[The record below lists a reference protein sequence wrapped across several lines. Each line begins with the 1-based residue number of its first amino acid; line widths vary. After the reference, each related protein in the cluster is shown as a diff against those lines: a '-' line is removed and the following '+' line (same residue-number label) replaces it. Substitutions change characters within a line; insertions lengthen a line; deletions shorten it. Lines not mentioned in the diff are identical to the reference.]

1 MAGVI
6 VMSLTASGCALSPGK
21 VPGLVDN
28 PAARPLVVTTTAGP
42 VRGVAT
48 PDGQAFLGVPFAAP
62 PVGPL
67 RFKPPAPPTPWVQPR
82 DATRP
87 GPGCLQPSIGKGQV
101 SEDCLTLNVYAP
113 SDASSAQVRQ
123 RRPVPVMVWLYGG
136 GFALGDNTQYD
147 PSRLAQ
153 RQGVIVVAPNY
164 RLGAF
169 GFLAHPALKGDGEGA
184 YALQDQQ
191 AALRWVRDNIAR
203 FGGDPANV
211 TLFGESAGAW
221 SVCYQLTAPGA
232 RGLFHKAILQSGSC
246 TSPNSAIPLAEAEA
260 GGARMAAKLGC
271 DDPATAAACLR
282 ALPAERLRKAKAGR
296 RGILGADSWAPA
308 YGTDALPAQPRAAFA
323 AGRSAAVPVINGSN
337 RDEGRLFLNLER
349 LTGKVWTRAGYEK
362 EIGAFFGADA
372 PAILA
377 RYQPL
382 AAASF
387 GDAFAQI
394 MTDGVFACPART
406 LDRLLAARGPG
417 SSAVWAYEFDDP
429 HAPYALPRA
438 PFSGPTRAFHSAE
451 IAYVFQTRWAVSD
464 PARWAPAQQALSER
478 IQGHWGRFAASGDPG
493 WPDVAKAG
501 GPVRLAP
508 DSAEGVAADFD
519 EEHRCGFW
527 RGIGY

>member
-1 MAGVI
+1 MIAIPRARALAGVI
-6 VMSLTASGCALSPGK
+6 LAGLAIAGCALAPGK
-21 VPGLVDN
+21 VPGLVNN
-28 PAARPLVVTTTAGP
+28 PAAQPLTVVTTAGP
-42 VRGVAT
+42 VRGAAT

-62 PVGPL
+62 PVGAL
-67 RFKPPAPPTPWVQPR
+67 RFAPPAPPTPWTAVR
-82 DATRP
+82 DATKP
-87 GPGCLQPSIGKGQV
+87 GPGCVQPLPGGLTRG

-113 SDASSAQVRQ
+113 AQVQ
-123 RRPVPVMVWLYGG
+123 PDRPRPVMVWLYGG
-136 GFALGDNTQYD
+136 GFVFGENAQYD

-153 RQGVIVVAPNY
+153 RQDVIVVAPNY
-164 RLGAF
+164 RLGVF
-169 GFLAHPALKGDGEGA
+169 GFLAHPGLKGSGEGA

-191 AALRWVRDNIAR
+191 AALRWVLDNIAR

-232 RGLFHKAILQSGSC
+232 RGLFHKAILQSGAC
-246 TSPNSAIPLAEAEA
+246 TSPNSAIPLGEAEA

-271 DDPATAAACLR
+271 ADPATAAACLR
-282 ALPAERLRKAKAGR
+282 ALPAKRLSSAKAAR

-308 YGTDALPAQPRAAFA
+308 FGADVLPMQPRAAFA
-323 AGRSAAVPVINGSN
+323 AGQALAAPVINGSN
-337 RDEGRLFLNLER
+337 RDEGRLFLHLDR
-349 LTGKVWTRAGYEK
+349 LTGKVWTRAGYETA
-362 EIGAFFGADA
+362 IGDYFGADA

-377 RYQPL
+377 QYEL
-382 AAASF
+382 AASASF

-406 LDRLLAARGPG
+406 LDGLLAARGP
-417 SSAVWAYEFDDP
+417 SWAYEFDDP

-438 PFSGPTRAFHSAE
+438 PFTGATRAFHSAE

-464 PARWAPAQQALSER
+464 PDRWTPTQQALSER
-478 IQGHWGRFAASGDPG
+478 IQGHWGRFATTGDPG
-493 WPDVAKAG
+493 WPSLAQAG

-508 DSAEGVAADFD
+508 DSGEVAASFD
-519 EEHRCGFW
+519 QEHRCGFW